1 MVDQLRGDAWRFVCA
16 IFPERQ
22 IYIRSD
28 GRVQFFTFGPM
39 MQVILAGIALIF
51 LGWVAFTSVNT
62 IFKDRI
68 IASKERNF
76 RQMQTSYEKRVTD
89 LQISYDLLNTALVTA
104 EDRFH
109 SIADDLAI
117 KHQTLATILHRTD
130 ILQAS
135 LGLGMAEPAPAVTGA
150 GAAPSAVGGAFEQD
164 QGAIVEGRA
173 DFLVPGS
180 GFAPVSA
187 DVRPLNP
194 VPQSPV
200 PQSDVPEINF
210 SKPPSVLRSGQQTF
224 LRGAVQRLGA
234 LFQVRSNQIAVDHPI
249 LRRIAAEE
257 ARLRRL
263 LPAQHVLAVE
273 TENVIADATEHLE
286 STLRIAGMDPD
297 VLVDRV
303 IEARGGTG
311 GPLVPLVGFGL
322 TDEFG
327 QEALEALEQFADV
340 VAAVRAVPL
349 AVPLAS
355 NEYWLSSG
363 FGRRRDPFTK
373 NLAFHA
379 GVDFSGVWGTAVL
392 ATAPGEVVYAGS
404 RGAYGNTVEIDH
416 GYGIRTRYGHLSR
429 IQVTVGTRLEKGDS
443 VGKLGSTGR
452 STGPHV
458 HYEVWYDDRA
468 RNPSNFLRA
477 GQYVLEK

>member
-1 MVDQLRGDAWRFVCA
+1 M
-16 IFPERQ
+16 
-22 IYIRSD
+22 
-28 GRVQFFTFGPM
+28 
-39 MQVILAGIALIF
+39 
-51 LGWVAFTSVNT
+51 
-62 IFKDRI
+62 
-68 IASKERNF
+68 
-76 RQMQTSYEKRVTD
+76 
-89 LQISYDLLNTALVTA
+89 
-104 EDRFH
+104 
-109 SIADDLAI
+109 
-117 KHQTLATILHRTD
+117 
-130 ILQAS
+130 
-135 LGLGMAEPAPAVTGA
+135 
-150 GAAPSAVGGAFEQD
+150 
-164 QGAIVEGRA
+164 
-173 DFLVPGS
+173 
-180 GFAPVSA
+180 
-187 DVRPLNP
+187 
-194 VPQSPV
+194 
-200 PQSDVPEINF
+200 
-210 SKPPSVLRSGQQTF
+210 
-224 LRGAVQRLGA
+224 QRLGA
-234 LFQVRSNQIAVDHPI
+234 LFQMRSNQIAVDHPV

-257 ARLRRL
+257 TRLRRL
-263 LPAQHVLAVE
+263 LPAQHVLAAE

-311 GPLVPLVGFGL
+311 GPLLALVSFRP

-327 QEALEALEQFADV
+327 QEALEALEKFADV

-349 AVPLAS
+349 AAPLAS

-379 GVDFSGVWGTAVL
+379 GIDFSGVWGTVVL
-392 ATAPGEVVYAGS
+392 ATAPGEVVFAGA

-429 IQVTVGTRLEKGDS
+429 VQVTVGTRLEKGAS

-458 HYEVWYDDRA
+458 HYEVWYDDRT

-477 GQYVLEK
+477 GQYVLKN